1 MMRNSKGFTLMEL
14 MVGVIVTGIM
24 GVALTQMLINNS
36 RFVAQTEAMMNAR
49 QAARAAMNMLGAE
62 LAMVSSGGLT
72 AASSTSITLR
82 VPYAF
87 GIICNKISSNR
98 IASLVPTDSIM
109 YASASADGLAW
120 RRDGSDEYTFMTVSM
135 VVSAPTAF
143 ERAKCTNQ
151 GISIMTDSEA
161 ISMTIYSD
169 TLAIGDT
176 FYLYQT
182 IRYQFASSAELTGR
196 LGLWRKRGSDADE
209 EILAPFHSTSSFA
222 FFVGSAA
229 TAQASPPADLTTVV
243 GLELNLVGSSEVT
256 PLNSSEPPSFEIST
270 RVNFLNNQ

>member
-36 RFVAQTEAMMNAR
+36 RFVGQTEAMLNAR

-62 LAMVSSGGLT
+62 LAMVSGGGL
-72 AASSTSITLR
+72 AQASATSITVK

-87 GIICNKISSNR
+87 GILCDQTSQR
-98 IASLVPTDSIM
+98 IASLIPTDSIM
-109 YASASADGLAW
+109 YASATPSGMAW
-120 RRDGSDEYTFMTVSM
+120 RSDASDDYTDMTVTS
-135 VVSAPTAF
+135 VAVTSDATDKT
-143 ERAKCTNQ
+143 KCTDQ
-151 GISIMTDSEA
+151 GISLLTDGQTIKMA
-161 ISMTIYSD
+161 ITSD
-169 TLAIGDT
+169 TLSIGDV

-182 IRYQFASSAELTGR
+182 IRYRFAASADLTGR

-209 EILAPFHSTSSFA
+209 EILAPFHSNSSFA
-222 FFVGSAA
+222 FFVGSSD
-229 TAQASPPADLTTVV
+229 TAQVSPPASLPTVV
-243 GLELNLVGSSEVT
+243 GLELNLIGSSETT